1 MVNTKQYIV
10 QDGQNIYD
18 VCVNTFGSVDA
29 LLDLFLLNPELDL
42 LPLYP
47 GQIIYYI
54 PKVVNA
60 NVLKVYNE
68 SSYVPATS
76 SEMSQAPV
84 PPPAPPADGVVISQF
99 GLPDVTISAPGEF
112 EVAPSRVEDGEG
124 NILETLSPGQVYIDP
139 VESVTINLFG
149 VPAVTVNAPGTYT
162 VQPSTVKKNG
172 VTIDT
177 LSPGEEY
184 IIQPDSVTITYPNNQ
199 QEVIEAP
206 GIFEVPV
213 SKVRKNGVTVASL
226 SPGEEYTIQPDSV
239 TITYPNNQQQEIEA
253 PGSFAVPPAKVLNA
267 QGNLVQDL
275 SPGDTYQLANQA
287 QVAYQRIR
295 PTQRTSY
302 RIGDIGWHV
311 QNGTFEYIDDPINF
325 QYRAELDFT
334 AGANSFYRLKNNNV
348 FGNKN
353 RFTTSIGTPASDGN
367 ATFVLADF
375 NGAINGY
382 VIDHLTGLGYDI
394 LSNVN
399 FAGNWIGAVDFG
411 VNSVFGGFSDW
422 YMIGVEHLF
431 SVVNLLVSPYATG
444 NLFRYADIEGNPGTA
459 YNFTWTATTP
469 AGVTTSAIM
478 LRHTSMILEVAS
490 KTGFTFVG
498 AIFARNHY

>member
-47 GQIIYYI
+47 GQVIYYV

-76 SEMSQAPV
+76 SEMSEAPV
-84 PPPAPPADGVVISQF
+84 PPPSPPADGVVISQF
-99 GLPDVTISAPGEF
+99 GLPDVTILAPGEF
-112 EVAPSRVEDGEG
+112 EVAPSRVEDGNG
-124 NILETLSPGQVYIDP
+124 NILETLSPGQVYIDG
-139 VESVTINLFG
+139 VQSVVINLFG
-149 VPAVTVNAPGTYT
+149 LPAVTVNAPGTYT

-184 IIQPDSVTITYPNNQ
+184 IIQPDSVT
-199 QEVIEAP
+199 V
-206 GIFEVPV
+206 
-213 SKVRKNGVTVASL
+213 
-226 SPGEEYTIQPDSV
+226 
-239 TITYPNNQQQEIEA
+239 TYPNNQQQIIQA
-253 PGSFAVPPAKVLNA
+253 PGSFNVPPAKVINA

-275 SPGDTYQLANQA
+275 SPGDTYQLPA
-287 QVAYQRIR
+287 QSQIAYQRIR

-311 QNGTFEYIDDPINF
+311 QNGTFEYVTDPINF

-334 AGANSFYRLKNNNV
+334 AGANSFYRLKNNNA

-353 RFTTSIGTPASDGN
+353 RFTTSNGTPPADGN
-367 ATFVLADF
+367 AGFTPANFA
-375 NGAINGY
+375 NSINGY

-394 LSNVN
+394 LTNTN
-399 FAGNWIGAVDFG
+399 FQANWNGAIDFG
-411 VNSVFGGFSDW
+411 VNSTFGGFTDW
-422 YMIGVEHLF
+422 FMVGVEHLF
-431 SVVNLLVSPYATG
+431 SVVNLLLSPYAIG
-444 NLFRYADIEGNPGTA
+444 NLFRYADDQGIPGLA

-469 AGVTTSAIM
+469 TGATTSAIM
-478 LRHTSMILEVAS
+478 LRHSIMGLEVVS
-490 KTGFTFVG
+490 KTGFTSVG